1 MGSHKCRENHE
12 KHICQIKDIKED
24 LDMVKDLVRDPLFI
38 CKRCGRAAKS
48 EDNLCKPSK
57 L

>member
-1 MGSHKCRENHE
+1 MSSRSCHEGHE

-24 LDMVKDLVRDPLFI
+24 LEKVKSLVRDPLFI

-48 EDNLCKPSK
+48 EDSLCKPSK